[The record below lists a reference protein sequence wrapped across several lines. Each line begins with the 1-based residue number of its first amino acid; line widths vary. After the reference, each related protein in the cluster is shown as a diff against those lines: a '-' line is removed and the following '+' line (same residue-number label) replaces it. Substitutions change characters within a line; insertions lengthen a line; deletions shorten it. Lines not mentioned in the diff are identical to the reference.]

1 MRNSAARDA
10 ERILGRAAGIDGIA
24 LEDDRLMTHSRD
36 RERSREPGD
45 AASGDDE
52 PHAANVP
59 GRSGTRQARR
69 VLLCAIRG
77 SLKRWPELSNRAIA
91 MRHDRVRR
99 MRELLA
105 GGR

>member
-1 MRNSAARDA
+1 
-10 ERILGRAAGIDGIA
+10 
-24 LEDDRLMTHSRD
+24 MTHSRD

-69 VLLCAIRG
+69 VLLCASCASPRCSARYRICLG
-77 SLKRWPELSNRAIA
+77 AVVL
-91 MRHDRVRR
+91 
-99 MRELLA
+99 
-105 GGR
+105 